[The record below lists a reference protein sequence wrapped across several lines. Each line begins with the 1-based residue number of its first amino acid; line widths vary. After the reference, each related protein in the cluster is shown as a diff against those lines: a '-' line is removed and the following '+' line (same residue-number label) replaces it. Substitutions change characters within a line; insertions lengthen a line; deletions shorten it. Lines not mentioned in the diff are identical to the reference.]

1 LEPRNIATR
10 RWTVIASGLLCGLL
24 AIIVL
29 YTSRVAFFSPL
40 AVVVVGAIGLAAL
53 LLRLRLQRDDAG
65 GATRPQAW
73 LNLFAVGLAAL
84 AFLSDVMR
92 WRPPATEVLALAA
105 VCSFAIS
112 GALILHRVRK
122 QRAIEK

>member
-1 LEPRNIATR
+1 LEPTNIPSR

-29 YTSRVAFFSPL
+29 YTNRRAFFSPL
-40 AVVVVGAIGLAAL
+40 AVMVVGAIGLAAV
-53 LLRLRLQRDDAG
+53 LLRLRLQDDEARKLM
-65 GATRPQAW
+65 RPHAW
-73 LNLFAVGLAAL
+73 LNVVAVLLAIA
-84 AFLSDVMR
+84 AFLSDVLN
-92 WRPPATEVLALAA
+92 WRQETSEVLALAA

-112 GALILHRVRK
+112 GALILHRFRK